1 MVANTRYLVVLG
13 NMWCCNP
20 APHNSLGEVILKLL
34 MAKLVTQDLTCLP
47 SGLLGRKEKHLELSV
62 TSMLDRLTNL
72 GEGEVDFMMDNNQVE
87 SLVNNLVVTKA
98 VVGVVILVNP
108 FSVIEQMGNISDG
121 KEDIVEDSK
130 ISARECME
138 GREDD

>member
-1 MVANTRYLVVLG
+1 
-13 NMWCCNP
+13 
-20 APHNSLGEVILKLL
+20 
-34 MAKLVTQDLTCLP
+34 
-47 SGLLGRKEKHLELSV
+47 
-62 TSMLDRLTNL
+62 MLDRLTNL

>member
-1 MVANTRYLVVLG
+1 M
-13 NMWCCNP
+13 
-20 APHNSLGEVILKLL
+20 
-34 MAKLVTQDLTCLP
+34 
-47 SGLLGRKEKHLELSV
+47 
-62 TSMLDRLTNL
+62 
-72 GEGEVDFMMDNNQVE
+72 EGEVDFMMDNNQVE